1 MSDSQPVDECES
13 GNIFNAVVYF
23 DRLTLKEVDV
33 RLETAGESHL
43 DGKEVVI
50 VLLELLTGKVLREEQ
65 LGEILEVADRSC
77 RKRVELIESYSVQTG
92 GEDPAQDGVA
102 SGIDHHLVLI
112 LAEMLNRIALVG
124 VAVKG
129 WIMNFLRNSHSNMPS
144 EKGSWMHRW

>member
-50 VLLELLTGKVLREEQ
+50 VLLELLTGRVLRGKQ
-65 LGEILEVADRSC
+65 LGEIL
-77 RKRVELIESYSVQTG
+77 
-92 GEDPAQDGVA
+92 GVVDQ
-102 SGIDHHLVLI
+102 S
-112 LAEMLNRIALVG
+112 
-124 VAVKG
+124 
-129 WIMNFLRNSHSNMPS
+129 
-144 EKGSWMHRW
+144 